1 MYSIKFSAL
10 TNDNGDSIEAH
21 ISSSKKRKHTY
32 PDDEQTLINLTSKRK
47 KDTTSLDTTMGPTS
61 STGTISKSKTPNKIE
76 NLVKIRNPIQTLK
89 MPRVQKTPSKP
100 TKDDK

>member
-1 MYSIKFSAL
+1 
-10 TNDNGDSIEAH
+10 
-21 ISSSKKRKHTY
+21 
-32 PDDEQTLINLTSKRK
+32 
-47 KDTTSLDTTMGPTS
+47 MGPTS